1 MRDGRTRALT
11 SFESGAEFS
20 FIDDHR
26 VTLVV
31 MTGPAAGSE
40 FSIAQQKTVIGRG
53 PGVDLTFVDPAMS
66 SEHAA
71 IEMQLD
77 GCRARDLASTN
88 GMRVN
93 GSPTLLADL
102 KHGDTIE
109 LGEHRFRI
117 LIEQREGGP
126 STYVLPELPES

>member
-1 MRDGRTRALT
+1 MHDGRTRKLQT
-11 SFESGAEFS
+11 RESGQERG

-26 VTLVV
+26 ITLVV
-31 MTGPAAGSE
+31 MSGPAAGSE
-40 FSIAQQKTVIGRG
+40 FSMLQQKTVIGRG
-53 PGVDLTFVDPAMS
+53 PEVDLTFVDAAMS
-66 SEHAA
+66 AEHAA
-71 IEMQLD
+71 IEIQRD

-109 LGEHRFRI
+109 LGEHRFK
-117 LIEQREGGP
+117 LVIEQHESAP
-126 STYVLPELPES
+126 NTYVLPDS

>member
-1 MRDGRTRALT
+1 MRDGRTRTLE
-11 SFESGAEFS
+11 SLESGAGHS

-40 FSIAQQKTVIGRG
+40 FSILQQKTVIGRG
-53 PGVDLTFVDPAMS
+53 PGVDLTFVDAAMS

-71 IEMQLD
+71 IEIQPD

-109 LGEHRFRI
+109 LGEHRFRV
-117 LIEQREGGP
+117 LIERSQSDP
-126 STYVLPELPES
+126 TYVLPES